1 MDLSYTTDELA
12 RRVEGSL
19 RGAANVVIRGVAEV
33 REATPE
39 QATWVSNPKYAKLLA
54 ESKAGVVLVPADYGP
69 TPMPAILCPHVER
82 SVALLLEAFAPELP
96 RPALGV
102 HPSAVVD
109 ERAKIGANAA
119 IGPGVVIE
127 ANAQLGANCA
137 IHAGVYLGQGTI
149 LGDDCV
155 IWPNAV
161 VRDGCTLGHR
171 VVIHSNA
178 VIGADGLGFYF
189 HEGRHCKIPHT
200 GGVILGD
207 DVEVGAC
214 ACIDRSKFGNTVIG
228 EGTKIDNLVQLAH
241 NVRVGNHCVF
251 AAHTGVGGSTRI
263 GDYCLFGGQAAVI
276 DNVSVG
282 AGARLTAG
290 ATLVTK
296 DIPAGMTVSGCPA
309 GEHLAQLREQA
320 ALRRLPALLE
330 ELKELKERVQRLE
343 TSADDKS

>member
-1 MDLSYTTDELA
+1 MDLSYTTGELA
-12 RRVEGSL
+12 QRVEGSL
-19 RGAANVVIRGVAEV
+19 RGAANALIRGVAEV

-39 QATWVSNPKYAKLLA
+39 QAIWVSNPKYAKLLA

-82 SVALLLEAFAPELP
+82 SVALLLEAFAPEVP
-96 RPALGV
+96 RPALGA

-330 ELKELKERVQRLE
+330 ELKELRERVQRLE